1 MYEVIRWISIGLM
14 WLAVGMNLYAM
25 VRCNRTYKQY
35 RSLIKEVEAWVAY
48 KKERGDWKCIEVE
61 VSDERQD

>member
-1 MYEVIRWISIGLM
+1 MFEVIRWISIVLM

-35 RSLIKEVEAWVAY
+35 NRMIEELKAWIAY
-48 KKERGDWKCIEVE
+48 KKEQGEWYSIEVE
-61 VSDERQD
+61 VSDGRG